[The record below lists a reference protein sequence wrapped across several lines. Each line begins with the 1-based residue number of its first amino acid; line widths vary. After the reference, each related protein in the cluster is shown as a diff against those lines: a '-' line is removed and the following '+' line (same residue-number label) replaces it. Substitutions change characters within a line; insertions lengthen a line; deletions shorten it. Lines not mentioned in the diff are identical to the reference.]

1 MSSTYAD
8 RMKEIVDEEQKSA
21 FKKKKTAVK
30 FKMSDTERGY
40 AQAMI
45 DLRENPDF
53 KKFMELESQLI
64 GERMGEAFKLP
75 AEELLDTNDY
85 GCKMA
90 FNHGRYYQMK
100 YVANSRLL
108 LQRLYIAEKQNEKE
122 ASDGE
127 DQKGE

>member
-1 MSSTYAD
+1 VSSTYAD
-8 RMKEIVDEEQKSA
+8 RMKELVEEEKKKGA
-21 FKKKKTAVK
+21 FKKKSVK
-30 FKMSDTERGY
+30 FKITDTERGY

-45 DLRENPDF
+45 ELKDIPAF

-75 AEELLDTNDY
+75 AAELLDTTDY

>member
-8 RMKEIVDEEQKSA
+8 RMKELVEEEKKKGA
-21 FKKKKTAVK
+21 FKKKSVK
-30 FKMSDTERGY
+30 FKITDTERGY

-45 DLRENPDF
+45 ELKDIPAF

-75 AEELLDTNDY
+75 AAELLDTTDY